1 VTTARVFVL
10 DADAGVREGIC
21 SALRDA
27 GIDCGAAAGIDDVSA
42 DERSVLLLDLALS
55 SEGSSTGIAAL
66 REAQPRRRVIALAGA
81 ADHDRV
87 LDALRAGACDYLVK
101 PIHGEELVLA
111 VRRALEAHDV
121 AANALRLEDKFSE
134 LELAL
139 ATLAQ
144 DVQGDSETA
153 RERIARSA
161 AQLAAGISGA
171 RRSSL
176 MLLDESGSKLR
187 VAAQSGVSIPAEEMD
202 EVPLGAPIAGIAA
215 EIAEPFYGTQRESDP
230 RFAGHVSAGRY
241 ATGAFAVFPLGTD
254 APTSVLCVSDPADAE
269 RFGSAELTQLRI
281 LALYAGAL
289 LSGLEPK
296 AIAKVGAADA
306 VSPAADAAAPAPA
319 VDDAH
324 PDALLAL
331 EICDAITA
339 EIEPARI
346 FDVALRPLLRRFEA
360 STASLYLVDAATGQ
374 LALEAQAAGAATGD
388 RERLPKDRGL
398 TGSVLQSGRLVAS
411 DHPEI
416 DPRFDPEF
424 DRSLARETGPFVC
437 LPLRLRGK
445 VLGVVRIFPRTA
457 RPGLVRSAE
466 VAAAA
471 LSAAVRN
478 VLLYRSLVES
488 IDEVARAR
496 QERGETS
503 ASGPVTP
510 KIGARR

>member
-1 VTTARVFVL
+1 VLVL
-10 DADAGVREGIC
+10 DAEASVRDGIC

-27 GIDCGAAAGIDDVSA
+27 GIECASAAAIEEAAGLGAA
-42 DERSVLLLDLALS
+42 DESPVLLLDLALAS
-55 SEGSSTGIAAL
+55 DGVAAAL
-66 REAQPRRRVIALAGA
+66 ASLRDALPRLGVIALAGA
-81 ADHDRV
+81 GDHERV
-87 LDALRAGACDYLVK
+87 LDALRAGARDYLVK
-101 PIHGEELVLA
+101 PVHSEELALA
-111 VRRALEAHDV
+111 VRRALAAHEV
-121 AANALRLEDKFSE
+121 ESRALRLEEKLPE

-144 DVQGDSETA
+144 DALDDPETA
-153 RERIARSA
+153 RERVARSTS
-161 AQLAAGISGA
+161 QLAAGLSGA

-176 MLLDESGSKLR
+176 MLLDEGAAKLR
-187 VAAQSGVSIPAEEMD
+187 VAAQTGVSIPAEEMD
-202 EVPLGAPIAGIAA
+202 EVALGAPIAGIAA
-215 EIAEPFYGTQRESDP
+215 EIAEPFYGTHRESDP
-230 RFAGHVSAGRY
+230 RFAGHSSTGRY
-241 ATGAFAVFPLGTD
+241 ATGAFAVFPLGTQG
-254 APTSVLCVSDPADAE
+254 PTGVLCVADPAEGE
-269 RFGSAELTQLRI
+269 RFGAAELTQLRI

-289 LSGLEPK
+289 LAGLAPK
-296 AIAKVGAADA
+296 AIAK
-306 VSPAADAAAPAPA
+306 AAPEREVAAVAPPG
-319 VDDAH
+319 VGDAH

-346 FDVALRPLLRRFEA
+346 FDAALRPLLRAFGA
-360 STASLYLVDAATGQ
+360 SSASLYLVDAATGQ
-374 LALEAQAAGAATGD
+374 LSLEAQATGGAAGD
-388 RERLPKDRGL
+388 HERLPKDRGL

-416 DPRFDPEF
+416 DPRFDPAF
-424 DRSLARETGPFVC
+424 DRSLAHETGPFAC

-445 VLGVVRIFPRTA
+445 VLGVVRVFPRA
-457 RPGLVRSAE
+457 ASPGLVRTAE

-503 ASGPVTP
+503 ARGSKTQGL
-510 KIGARR
+510 GAGR